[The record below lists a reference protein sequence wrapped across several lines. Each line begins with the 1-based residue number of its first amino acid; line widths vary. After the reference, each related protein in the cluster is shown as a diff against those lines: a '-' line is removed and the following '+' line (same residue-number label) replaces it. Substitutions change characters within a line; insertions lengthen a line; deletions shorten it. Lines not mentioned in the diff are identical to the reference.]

1 MAIVCV
7 ITVFGFDSTIFRS
20 ILQTRD
26 GQIELRNEKN
36 EQPYSI
42 LFEYLVLFFFQKY
55 QFTNQRDCKINSNT
69 QDDGLSSTLQYVGK
83 TICMSQVIQ
92 FEISLNT

>member
-1 MAIVCV
+1 MKFFNFK
-7 ITVFGFDSTIFRS
+7 ITTPDLVGTWRGDCMCHRRFEFDSTIFRS

-69 QDDGLSSTLQYVGK
+69 QDDGRL
-83 TICMSQVIQ
+83 
-92 FEISLNT
+92 